1 MKHHVA
7 TISISILVV
16 CILGAACGSGSSN
29 SSQCQAGDGKTVTTA
44 AGLKYEELQIC
55 NGSEA
60 GDGKNVTVNTTVYV
74 KDGDQQRQIQ
84 DVRGLIFRVG
94 AGQVVRGL
102 DLGVVGMKVGGKR
115 RLTLGPDLGYGAKGD
130 ASIHVPSNATLIY
143 EVELVSIAP

>member
-1 MKHHVA
+1 MKRHVA
-7 TISISILVV
+7 TISISILVLFT
-16 CILGAACGSGSSN
+16 LGACGSN
-29 SSQCQAGDGKTVTTA
+29 SSQCQAGDGKTVTTS
-44 AGLKYEELQIC
+44 AGLKYEELQVC
-55 NGSEA
+55 GGSEA
-60 GDGKNVTVNTTVYV
+60 VDGKNVTVNTTVYV

-115 RLTLGPDLGYGAKGD
+115 RLTLSPDLGYGAKGD
-130 ASIHVPSNATLIY
+130 TSNRVPSNATLIY